1 MVEQPHQQVLVEAVA
16 VLVLLE
22 KILQEQVFQV
32 MVVMV

>member
-1 MVEQPHQQVLVEAVA
+1 VDQPHQQVLVEAEA
-16 VLVLLE
+16 ALVLLE